1 MFGIVAERIC
11 EMLVILLVGVAV
23 YKLGIIDETA
33 SKKLSDL
40 LLTVVAPLLLFQ
52 SYQTDFD
59 LELFYGLLEVAGA
72 SLLIS
77 AVGIFA
83 AKFLFP
89 GRDDRG
95 RVEKM
100 AAIYSNCGF
109 IGIPLV
115 DGILGSRGVFYM
127 TAYLTVFNVL
137 FWTHGL
143 SIMDRKGETGGG
155 WKKIFNPSV
164 IGILLASSVL
174 WPASAC
180 RRCCCPPH
188 PHRQHEHALAMM
200 IAGISLAR
208 GDIRHSLKNKRLYLL
223 TLTRLV
229 AYPLMGLLILWP
241 LHLEFTMAFTIF
253 VGTAC
258 PMGGGHHP
266 VRPAV

>member
-164 IGILLASSVL
+164 IGILLGVL
-174 WPASAC
+174 C
-180 RRCCCPPH
+180 
-188 PHRQHEHALAMM
+188 L
-200 IAGISLAR
+200 SL
-208 GDIRHSLKNKRLYLL
+208 IH
-223 TLTRLV
+223 
-229 AYPLMGLLILWP
+229 I
-241 LHLEFTMAFTIF
+241 
-253 VGTAC
+253 
-258 PMGGGHHP
+258 
-266 VRPAV
+266 